1 MSYLA
6 VRRIVVRTCAA
17 AVAASALLGGSAM
30 AADDVPVAGC
40 PVLATTQAFA
50 PWGDLADYFLAP
62 DGDIENGAASWDLAG
77 GAAVVDGNSPFG
89 AGTRSLRLS
98 DGATATT
105 APICVGVEHRTMR
118 FFAQRPS
125 SGTLTVE
132 AIYARRGD
140 TEKSV
145 KIARISGASDWAPS
159 PIVPLVV
166 NEIAPSHANAL
177 PVSLRF
183 TAHGSGTWS
192 VDDVYV
198 DPYRRG

>member
-1 MSYLA
+1 VSYVA
-6 VRRIVVRTCAA
+6 VRRTVARGCVAA
-17 AVAASALLGGSAM
+17 IAASALLGGTAI
-30 AADDVPVAGC
+30 ADDDVPVAGC
-40 PVLATTQAFA
+40 PVVPTIQPFA
-50 PWGDLADYFLAP
+50 PWGDLADYFLVP
-62 DGDIENGAASWDLAG
+62 DGDVENGASSWDLGG
-77 GAAVVDGNSPFG
+77 GAAVADRNSPFG
-89 AGTRSLRLS
+89 AGTHSLSLP

-105 APICVGVEHRTMR
+105 APVCVGVEHRTMR

-125 SGTLTVE
+125 SGSLTVE
-132 AIYARRGD
+132 AIYAKKGD

-145 KIARISGASDWAPS
+145 RIATISGASEWSPS
-159 PIVPLVV
+159 PIVPMVV
-166 NEIAPSHANAL
+166 NEIAPKYANAL